1 MKILSIMIV
10 VIAMLTIHWLQ
21 TSYTDAMEKCQQ
33 NHSYDTCAYALR

>member
-1 MKILSIMIV
+1 MKRLSFLVIILGI
-10 VIAMLTIHWLQ
+10 IAIHYLQ